1 MLLTSTTLFHGIV
14 LTKSKFIFDNFMQT
28 AFKRVFHFVKTNPKL
43 IFEITK
49 LFTLKIV
56 FFNMINV
63 STLFIK
69 LLLIAVIVLFHKV
82 H

>member
-1 MLLTSTTLFHGIV
+1 MTQ
-14 LTKSKFIFDNFMQT
+14 SKFIFDYFMQT

-49 LFTLKIV
+49 LFTFKIV
-56 FFNMINV
+56 FFNVINV
-63 STLFIK
+63 STLLIK
-69 LLLIAVIVLFHKV
+69 LLLISITILLHKV